1 MVTIEQ
7 KLALFSKLLNQE
19 IKSEMDE
26 KFRALDQEYERKIA
40 ESKFKTDKEAQAI
53 IDTARKNAE
62 LKRME
67 QMSRGKISNK
77 KERVQVK
84 EEMVTRFMTKLNE
97 CIVAF
102 TKQPEY
108 QSYLKQLIEELVEL
122 KGCKDPLKI
131 LVTQWDYTHYQ
142 KMITDALTQ
151 LGITSFQFEVTKEPI
166 LGGIIV
172 MNLAD
177 NTKIDSSI
185 KEVIDEQY
193 DQIVAKI
200 SSCLE
205 EVK

>member
-26 KFRALDQEYERKIA
+26 KFKALDREYERKIA
-40 ESKFKTDKEAQAI
+40 ESKFKTDKDAQAI
-53 IDTARKNAE
+53 IDAARKSAE

-67 QMSRGKISNK
+67 QISRGKISNK

-84 EEMVTRFMTKLNE
+84 EEMVTRFMTKLKE
-97 CIVAF
+97 CIIEF

-108 QSYLKQLIEELVEL
+108 TTYLKQMVGELSDL
-122 KGCKDPLKI
+122 KDCKDPLKI
-131 LVTQWDYTHYQ
+131 LVTQWDFAHSQ
-142 KMITDALTQ
+142 KVITDALTQ
-151 LGITSFQFEVTKEPI
+151 LGVQSMQFEVTKEPI
-166 LGGIIV
+166 LGGIVV

-177 NTKIDSSI
+177 HTKIDSSI
-185 KEVIDEQY
+185 KEVLEDY
-193 DQIVAKI
+193 HDQIIAKI
-200 SSCLE
+200 SNCLE